1 MTAWIVA
8 LLVGAAA
15 GWYARD
21 RKAGP
26 AGGLATRDVA
36 SPALLPEPALRWLLR
51 AHGAVGVWLSEADL
65 DGEGPSNERVID
77 AERLDVAQVV
87 ALDRRMERA
96 RDDGAPG
103 VEQVDAGTFVVRA
116 RDGMAAG
123 LLLPAAPA
131 VDRIAEVEEDLDRL
145 LEGLKRRPAIV
156 ALAQASAD
164 ALAIESPGSV
174 ALRLAYQLE
183 RVLDAPVVVASR
195 TGEQV
200 IVAGVSGRADRRLVD
215 RALPGD
221 APLAAVARGEAAGG
235 RLDGAPLGAALE
247 DRRTA
252 PEAVL
257 LLPIEA
263 ARERV
268 GAVALWLPGGAEPI
282 GARLAEIHECVRD
295 AAPRL
300 RSALAHHAERSKAT
314 TDRLTGLA
322 NRDVLERAMNREG
335 GAAAGVLIALD
346 IDHFKRLNDTLGH
359 PAGDA
364 ALVHVARLLKG
375 QVRASDVAA
384 RVGGE
389 EFMLWLPN
397 APLAVGEQIAE
408 RIRARLAD
416 AVWEWRGSAWPLT
429 ASFGVAGAPDSSRSA
444 ANLPELAD
452 RALYQAKHEGRNR
465 VVVTR

>member
-1 MTAWIVA
+1 VA
-8 LLVGAAA
+8 
-15 GWYARD
+15 
-21 RKAGP
+21 
-26 AGGLATRDVA
+26 
-36 SPALLPEPALRWLLR
+36 
-51 AHGAVGVWLSEADL
+51 
-65 DGEGPSNERVID
+65 
-77 AERLDVAQVV
+77 
-87 ALDRRMERA
+87 
-96 RDDGAPG
+96 
-103 VEQVDAGTFVVRA
+103 
-116 RDGMAAG
+116 
-123 LLLPAAPA
+123 
-131 VDRIAEVEEDLDRL
+131 RIAEVEEDLDRL

-156 ALAQASAD
+156 ALAQASSD

-215 RALPGD
+215 RALPAD

-235 RLDGAPLGAALE
+235 RLDGAPLGAARE
-247 DRRTA
+247 DRRTS

-416 AVWEWRGSAWPLT
+416 TVWEWRGSAWPVT

-452 RALYQAKHEGRNR
+452 RALYQAKQEGRNR
-465 VVVTR
+465 VRVSRGA